1 MRSILHRTDQE
12 EGAISVMA
20 AVLAVVVIMATALA
34 VDVGRVAYTSRD
46 QQGFTD
52 RLVMDGL
59 LVLEDADASAT
70 PEELYAAVQAA
81 AIDTESVNMEGSAV
95 GTSYDRTITNIQLGY
110 VDAATEEFRLV
121 YDKDGAGPYYGVE
134 RPTALKIFTDSFV
147 DFLFAIM
154 DEEGGR
160 TVTKDALG
168 ATRYKD
174 ECPGPDMSSPLECD
188 PFADALIAVR
198 SRVVGY
204 TTNDPAVEFAT
215 NTPLFKAYLA
225 ATLDVPPASLTLVGY
240 DGLATSYVDL
250 GVLTGGGTVGTV
262 DEFLNTSFS
271 VPDVL
276 TAMAS
281 GLRNDDAAVEAAAVA
296 ALNELATASNAR
308 LDPALTFRVGDFL
321 SATTEDLDTLLSA
334 EMDAH
339 TVLSAV
345 TMAAALA
352 NGNNAVAL
360 SLTGSDVL
368 GMTGLGGFS
377 MNLTLVEPPQFAFGR
392 ADFNSDTG
400 EWVTRAET
408 AQVDLDLTV
417 DVNGYY
423 ADDLLGPLDDLVP
436 GLLCATGP
444 LLCPRQNVLIEV
456 GAAEAELSLT
466 RITCDDPESET
477 DVDTV
482 LSSDA
487 VVASIGS
494 NDATILNSRNGT
506 VNYGINGELLS
517 FSQVPGVQGGSDVS
531 ISGMQVL
538 DGLIA
543 PVLGFVGAD
552 LGQAEGE
559 VREVACGVRQLVTL
573 PTG

>member
-1 MRSILHRTDQE
+1 MRSILHRLDKE
-12 EGAISVMA
+12 DGAISIMA
-20 AVLAVVVIMATALA
+20 AVLVVALITATALA

-59 LVLEDADASAT
+59 LVLEQADESAT

-81 AIDTESVNMEGSAV
+81 AVNTESVNIEGSAV
-95 GTSYDRTITNIQLGY
+95 GTSSDRTITNIQLGY
-110 VDAATEEFRLV
+110 IEGDDFRLV
-121 YDKDGAGPYYGVE
+121 YDKDGAGPYYGIE

-154 DEEGGR
+154 DDEGGR
-160 TVTKDALG
+160 TVAKDALG
-168 ATRYKD
+168 STRFKD
-174 ECPGPDMSSPLECD
+174 ECPGPDMSSLLECD
-188 PFADALIAVR
+188 PFANALISVR
-198 SRVVGY
+198 SRVVGF
-204 TTNDPAVEFAT
+204 TAQDPAVEFAT

-262 DEFLNTSFS
+262 DEFLNTSFT
-271 VPDVL
+271 VPNVL

-281 GLRNDDAAVEAAAVA
+281 GLRNDDAAVQASAVA

-321 SATTEDLDTLLSA
+321 SVTTEDLDALLSA

-339 TVLSAV
+339 TLLAAV

-352 NGNNAVAL
+352 NGNNAVNI
-360 SLTGSDVL
+360 SLTGTDVL

-377 MNLTLVEPPQFAFGR
+377 MNLTLVEPPKFEFGR
-392 ADFNSDTG
+392 VDYNADVP
-400 EWVTRAET
+400 EWITRAET
-408 AQVDLDLTV
+408 AQVDMDLTV

-444 LLCPRQNVLIEV
+444 LLCPRQNVTIEV
-456 GAAEAELSLT
+456 SAAAATLSLT

-482 LSSDA
+482 LTSDA
-487 VVASIGS
+487 LLASIGS
-494 NDATILNSRNGT
+494 NDATIMNSRNGT

-531 ISGMQVL
+531 ISGMAIL
-538 DGLIA
+538 DGLIE

-552 LGQAEGE
+552 LGQAEGQVHE
-559 VREVACGVRQLVTL
+559 VDCAIRQLITL
-573 PTG
+573 PTAG